1 MQNGARNK
9 QSGLKCHGIGEHRK
23 KVGREGERLA
33 VEYLDRLKWQIVE
46 RNWRA
51 GRYGEIDIVAVD
63 PTECLVFIE
72 VKARVASKFVQEQGF
87 VTAGFEKLDWRKRAK
102 LRTTA
107 SIYMARQGH
116 QFNACRFDAI
126 IVYLPLQFCACADNS
141 REDDVGIKECLL
153 DAEIQHVQAI
163 F

>member
-1 MQNGARNK
+1 MQNGARSK

-23 KVGREGERLA
+23 QVGREGERLA
-33 VEYLDRLKWQIVE
+33 AEHLERLAWQITD

-63 PTECLVFIE
+63 PTGCLVFIE
-72 VKARVASKFVQEQGF
+72 VKARVAGKFFQEQGF

-102 LRTTA
+102 LRNTA
-107 SIYMARQGH
+107 NMYMARQGH

-126 IVYLPLQFCACADNS
+126 IVYLPLHFCACADNS
-141 REDDVGIKECLL
+141 WADDVGIKECLL
-153 DAEIQHVQAI
+153 D
-163 F
+163 